1 VSLASF
7 ISVLTEITEVN
18 KMKRCTRKLMDT
30 SLTNLPELS
39 LTPAMQAFI
48 ENIALYYETY
58 GIPRIAGRM
67 FGLSLVTTTPLSAE
81 QIARLLDASLSSVS
95 TNVRALIANGWV
107 EKATFPGDRTTYYR
121 FSPSA
126 WENVMERRKQGIAPL
141 KAMAEQMKLN
151 LPAGDPAYQQL
162 NGMSQWADLLMHH
175 YEQLIAAWKAHKAAE
190 DNQKEG

>member
-1 VSLASF
+1 V
-7 ISVLTEITEVN
+7 ISVLTEITETS
-18 KMKRCTRKLMDT
+18 KMKRYARKLMDT
-30 SLTNLPELS
+30 SPTNLPELS

-107 EKATFPGDRTTYYR
+107 EKVTFPGDRTTYYR

-141 KAMAEQMKLN
+141 KAMAEQMKSN
-151 LPAGDPAYQQL
+151 LSASDPAYQQL
-162 NGMSQWADLLMHH
+162 GGMAQWADLLMYH